1 MLLLQMHPVPR
12 EGAALMGCY
21 QTIYAQPVPIG
32 GFTENPIKTRT
43 WRIGLPSLKMT
54 ICLQIETHMPYLA
67 LYFKNQ

>member
-32 GFTENPIKTRT
+32 GFTENPMKTST
-43 WRIGLPSLKMT
+43 WRIGSPCMK
-54 ICLQIETHMPYLA
+54 IPACLQIETLAPYSLF
-67 LYFKNQ
+67 YFKNK